1 MIFSNAKAECECYLL
16 HLGTPIGIFGFA
28 GRYMPVRMEV
38 VMAEKI
44 VKNYMI
50 ILVIQILLTVVI
62 LFAASAIIWKC
73 AGDESM
79 VSAVVTGTYI
89 IVSLVGGFTAGKM
102 FEKNR
107 YLWGILAGILY
118 FAVLIAAGAAIFK
131 TFKFESSMI
140 INGIICMTSGMV
152 GGMISH
158 K

>member
-1 MIFSNAKAECECYLL
+1 
-16 HLGTPIGIFGFA
+16 
-28 GRYMPVRMEV
+28 
-38 VMAEKI
+38 MAEKI

-107 YLWGILAGILY
+107 YEALYRMGFENKPAGINPSESPEEKDMSNP
-118 FAVLIAAGAAIFK
+118 VL
-131 TFKFESSMI
+131 
-140 INGIICMTSGMV
+140 
-152 GGMISH
+152 
-158 K
+158 

>member
-1 MIFSNAKAECECYLL
+1 MLFI
-16 HLGTPIGIFGFA
+16 TFGHTNRDIWLC
-28 GRYMPVRMEV
+28 RYMPVRMEV

-44 VKNYMI
+44 VKNYM
-50 ILVIQILLTVVI
+50 
-62 LFAASAIIWKC
+62 IIWKC

>member
-1 MIFSNAKAECECYLL
+1 
-16 HLGTPIGIFGFA
+16 
-28 GRYMPVRMEV
+28 
-38 VMAEKI
+38 
-44 VKNYMI
+44 
-50 ILVIQILLTVVI
+50 
-62 LFAASAIIWKC
+62 
-73 AGDESM
+73 
-79 VSAVVTGTYI
+79 
-89 IVSLVGGFTAGKM
+89 M

-158 K
+158 NSDGRILPAEIMGLLQ